1 MEDYGMCCGPNEA
14 RQCSR
19 EYYERIIEEDL
30 RRSKLLNNI
39 LLGIIVSASVIVIP
53 ILVYV
58 FV

>member
-1 MEDYGMCCGPNEA
+1 MGDYGMCCGPNEA
-14 RQCSR
+14 RQCSK
-19 EYYERIIEEDL
+19 EYYERMIEEDL
-30 RRSKLLNNI
+30 RRAKSLNNI